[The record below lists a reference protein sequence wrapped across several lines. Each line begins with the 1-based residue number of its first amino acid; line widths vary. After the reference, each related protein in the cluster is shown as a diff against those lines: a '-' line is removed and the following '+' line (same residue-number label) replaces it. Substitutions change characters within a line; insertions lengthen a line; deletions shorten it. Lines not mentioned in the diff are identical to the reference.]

1 MAVAAAIAGKKE
13 NSPYKSTDWFQ
24 KLMTSFCINR
34 RFFNPAIIGG
44 VILFGAGAAHAQTP
58 KAQAPKAQTSPAP
71 AAPVNGLAAKDILQ
85 YLRETIDW
93 YRHLRLQEQLATDS
107 SDVSFLEDN
116 RQLAKQ
122 IVQLS
127 FDFAH
132 AEAKLIA
139 KQAVPTET
147 PDQASDAASYSGLSK
162 AAAAADQEVKDTEAE
177 LEQTKRKL
185 QSAEGTQR
193 QQLQSTVDEL
203 QSEITLDRARSDTFR
218 SILQFVQAPG
228 GSAANLETQIEEL
241 QRSIP
246 EVQAEA
252 NKAPGAPANTA
263 PVSNAAVIQNNNGN
277 QPSGILDLI
286 MSLFALSRKIQALDD
301 AVAATN
307 ALSKASQQMSLPILQ
322 SMKGMA
328 DQGEDLAKAADTS
341 NAAQLAD
348 EKRQLDA
355 LTGRFKE
362 VSTVTVPLAR
372 QSILFGLYTNAVNRW
387 KANIQS
393 QYSAALRSL
402 LIRATVLGM
411 ALAIVFILGEVWR
424 KATLRYVRDVR
435 RRHQFLLMRR
445 IVLWFA
451 VLITIAFALAT
462 EIGSLATFAGL
473 ITAGIAVALQNVILA
488 IAGYFFLVGKYGVRV
503 GDRVQISGVTGDVV
517 DIGLIR
523 LHLMELA
530 APGNPTGRVVV
541 FSNSIVFQPTASFFK
556 QIPGTNFGWHEVTL
570 ILSPDTD
577 YQLAEKRI
585 LGAVENVYATYRER
599 IEDQHRQVEKNF
611 ALPLDM
617 PQPKSRL
624 RLTQTGL
631 EVVIR
636 YPLELDRSS
645 EVDDQIIRE
654 LLAALEK
661 PPKLKLV
668 GSGTPN
674 IQPVVDGTTTAA

>member
-1 MAVAAAIAGKKE
+1 MVVAAAIAGKKA

-24 KLMTSFCINR
+24 KLMASFCINR
-34 RFFNPAIIGG
+34 RLLYPAIIGG
-44 VILFGAGAAHAQTP
+44 VILFGAWAALAQTP
-58 KAQAPKAQTSPAP
+58 KAQAPKAQTSKASP
-71 AAPVNGLAAKDILQ
+71 APVNGLAAKDILQ

-93 YRHLRLQEQLATDS
+93 YRRLRLQEQLATDA

-132 AEAKLIA
+132 AEAKLLA

-147 PDQASDAASYSGLSK
+147 PDQADSSAYSGLSK
-162 AAAAADQEVKDTEAE
+162 AAAAADQEVKDTEEE

-185 QSAEGTQR
+185 QTAQGAQR

-203 QSEITLDRARSDTFR
+203 QSEITLDRARFDTFR

-252 NKAPGAPANTA
+252 NKAPGAPANPV
-263 PVSNAAVIQNNNGN
+263 PVSNAAVGQNNNGN

-286 MSLFALSRKIQALDD
+286 MSLFALSRKIKALDD

-307 ALSKASQQMSLPILQ
+307 ALSKVSQQMSLPILQ

-341 NAAQLAD
+341 NPAQLAD

-355 LTGRFKE
+355 LTNRFKE

-387 KANIQS
+387 KANIQT

-530 APGNPTGRVVV
+530 SGNPTGRVVV

-585 LGAVENVYATYRER
+585 MGAVENVYATYREG
-599 IEDQHRQVEKNF
+599 IEQQHRQVEKNF
-611 ALPLDM
+611 ALPLDL

-631 EVVIR
+631 EVIIR

-668 GSGTPN
+668 GTGTPN